1 MKCYNLTDI
10 ETPEL
15 KKRGLVNK
23 TIAVGSV
30 LIRPGESA
38 EVSDNAVVR
47 QAVKS
52 YGDSVIA
59 VDRIPVAYVAAKSHA
74 ATQAAVVAQ
83 AKPSKPKKPVFV
95 KVEEKTE
102 EKTEEKVEEKT
113 EEKKD

>member
-23 TIAVGSV
+23 TIAVGPV

-59 VDRIPVAYVAAKSHA
+59 VDRIPVAYAAAKSHA
-74 ATQAAVVAQ
+74 AAQ
-83 AKPSKPKKPVFV
+83 ASLVARVKPSKAKKPVFAR
-95 KVEEKTE
+95 VEEKTE
-102 EKTEEKVEEKT
+102 EKA